1 MFATVNPATGER
13 IREFPEIPPAELIE
27 ILSKIDANQ
36 REWRRESPSS
46 RVGPVQN
53 LAANL
58 REQRDS
64 LAQLI
69 TLEMGKPIEQGRAE
83 IEKCAWLCDYYA
95 SHAPAYLEDADIE
108 AADGSAAYLSTE
120 PLGVVLAIMP
130 WNFPFWQLFRAAIP
144 AIVAGNGVLLK
155 HAPSTPQCA
164 LTIEALFQNAGFPL
178 HLLRNAMVSEETLR
192 FAFVHEAV
200 QGVTLTGSTAAGRTV
215 AASAGAQLKKS
226 VLELG
231 GSDPYLVLAD
241 ADLDEAADSC
251 VKSRMINSGQSCIAA
266 KRFIVVGDAARHNAF
281 VEGVVE
287 RMRAYPMTDPTDPD
301 SKLGPLAR
309 PDLREKLQEQVDA
322 SIAAGAQLRLGGSP
336 PDCSGNWYPAS
347 VLSDVKPG
355 MPAFDEELFG
365 PVAAITHA
373 ADEVSAVDLANRST
387 YGLGGAI
394 FTSDIQRGNEIA
406 SQLKVGSVAIN
417 DFVKS
422 DPRQP
427 FGGIRESGYGR
438 ELGRE
443 GIYEFTN
450 RKTIV
455 YPK

>member
-1 MFATVNPATGER
+1 MFATINPVNGKR
-13 IREFPEIPPAELIE
+13 VREFPEIPPAELIE

-36 REWRRESPSS
+36 KAWACESPSS
-46 RVGPVQN
+46 RVRPVQN
-53 LAANL
+53 LATNL

-64 LAQLI
+64 LARLI
-69 TLEMGKPIEQGRAE
+69 TLEMGKPMEQARAE
-83 IEKCAWLCDYYA
+83 IEKCAWVCDYYA
-95 SHAPAYLEDADIE
+95 SHAPTDLEDADIE
-108 AADGSAAYLSTE
+108 AAEGCGAYLSTE

-130 WNFPFWQLFRAAIP
+130 WNFPFWQVFRAAIP
-144 AIVAGNGVLLK
+144 AIVAGNGILLK

-200 QGVTLTGSTAAGRTV
+200 QGVTLTGSMAAGRTV

-231 GSDPYLVLAD
+231 GSDPYLILED
-241 ADLDEAADSC
+241 ADLEAAVDSC
-251 VKSRMINSGQSCIAA
+251 VQSRMINSGQSCIAA
-266 KRFIVVGDAARHNAF
+266 KRFIVAGDAQRCEAF
-281 VEGVVE
+281 VEGVTG
-287 RMRAYPMTDPTDPD
+287 RMRNYPMRDPEESD
-301 SKLGPLAR
+301 SRLGPLAR
-309 PDLREKLQEQVDA
+309 ADLREKLQVQVEA
-322 SIAAGAQLRLGGSP
+322 SIAAGACLQLGGSP
-336 PDCSGNWYPAS
+336 PDGCGNWYPAT

-365 PVAAITHA
+365 PVAAVTHA
-373 ADEVSAVDLANRST
+373 ADETSAVELANRSA

-394 FTSDIQRGNEIA
+394 FTSDLTRA
-406 SQLKVGSVAIN
+406 SRLARRLEVGSVAIN

-438 ELGRE
+438 ELGRL
-443 GIYEFTN
+443 GLYEFTN
-450 RKTIV
+450 RKTVV
-455 YPK
+455 YPR